1 MIRRKP
7 VAPNNLMGTPIEN
20 LKGRQFA
27 SIKYPKNIETT
38 TTATWSSPGKGA
50 QGESVTGGT
59 YRANIIRKHRNTRG

>member
-1 MIRRKP
+1 MLPRRP
-7 VAPNNLMGTPIEN
+7 VAPNNRMGMPLEK

-27 SIKYPKNIETT
+27 AVKYPKNNERT
-38 TTATWSSPGKGA
+38 TTATWASPGRGA